1 MARYTQRGSAFVEI
15 MIALFIVV
23 LLVLSITAVS
33 PMTSRLQAQ
42 ARQYTYATQVAQSV
56 LERIRTL
63 DFLRIDG
70 NGLLQAGLG
79 QTLEVNDANY
89 WRVRFTQITTPG
101 GDTLNLN
108 SQLRNAQG
116 AIEVFNLT
124 TNNNISIGLKTVYV
138 TIRWEEPRTGRP
150 QQVQLATTIAS
161 LR

>member
-1 MARYTQRGSAFVEI
+1 LGRYTQRGSALVEI
-15 MIALFIVV
+15 MIALFIVA

-33 PMTSRLQAQ
+33 PMTSRLQTQ

-63 DFLRIDG
+63 DFLQITGDG
-70 NGLLQAGLG
+70 LIQAGLG

-116 AIEVFNLT
+116 TIEVFNLT

-138 TIRWEEPRTGRP
+138 TIRWEEPRTGRT